1 MNYLDDSVPQPE
13 PTYLAPTTDV
23 DLRFGLLPEPEG
35 RAKSFLTSAVTN
47 VIIFAILLLLTVA
60 ALKHK
65 EMKEFV
71 STQLVLPENTPPPPK
86 PKPPVIKVEP
96 PKIVEK
102 PLPPKI
108 EKPPEPP
115 KPVITK
121 MEQPKLLN
129 IPAAPPKSV
138 PPPPPPPKVGLF
150 TSAAV
155 PTPQANN
162 MKAPTVKTGGFGDP
176 VGVAPNPNAK
186 AAANI
191 ASAGAFDMPKGEGV
205 GAGHAGKGSVKGVS
219 FGTGV
224 EGGVPG
230 GTGHGKVAVAGFSN
244 GIEGGVP
251 GGTGTGRGTVK
262 EGGFGST
269 VGAAGPAAR
278 PVNNEPLTTQI
289 EVLSKPDAKLFY
301 TPEARNMRIE
311 GEVVLRIRVDR
322 DGHAEFI
329 EVVRGLG
336 HGLDEAAIRM
346 LGVTR
351 FKPAYA
357 NGQPVD
363 KVTTYRVTFQ
373 LA

>member
-1 MNYLDDSVPQPE
+1 
-13 PTYLAPTTDV
+13 
-23 DLRFGLLPEPEG
+23 LPEPEG
-35 RAKSFLTSAVTN
+35 RTKAFLTSMVSN
-47 VIIFAILLLLTVA
+47 VIIFAILMILTVA

-65 EMKEFV
+65 QLQEYV

-96 PKIVEK
+96 PKVVEK
-102 PLPPKI
+102 PEPPKI

-115 KPVITK
+115 KPQIVK
-121 MEQPKLLN
+121 MEQPKVPN
-129 IPAAPPKSV
+129 IPAAPPKAV

-150 TSAAV
+150 TSAAA
-155 PTPQANN
+155 PTQQANN

-176 VGVAPNPNAK
+176 VGVAPNPNATAK
-186 AAANI
+186 ANI

-205 GAGHAGKGSVKGVS
+205 GAGRAGKGSVKGVS

-244 GIEGGVP
+244 GVEGGVP

-262 EGGFGST
+262 EGGFGT
-269 VGAAGPAAR
+269 AVGNAGPAVR
-278 PVNNEPLTTQI
+278 PANNEPLTTQI

-301 TPEARNMRIE
+301 TPEARNMKIE
-311 GEVVLRIRVDR
+311 GEVVLRIKVDR

-329 EVVRGLG
+329 ELVRGLG

-357 NGQPVD
+357 NGQAVD